1 METEIR
7 SESLKA
13 LKELWRDDDGLD
25 YHSMA
30 AQPVRNGWNLTLVN
44 RLDVYYEK
52 RTNDLKVCW

>member
-13 LKELWRDDDGLD
+13 LKELWRDDDGSD

-52 RTNDLKVCW
+52 RTNDLKVCC